1 MKKAKKKKAEPK
13 SAPHARRGKFQN
25 RSTIAYSLS
34 PIPDFA
40 SNTEMALFA
49 AKIEKAFLSF
59 LDRESQKKH
68 SGVLYGGII
77 WQKEENGAI
86 LLSSAFCPFE
96 RRLFSPQARIVVNKD
111 GKIDSIQKIK
121 K

>member
-1 MKKAKKKKAEPK
+1 MKKAKKQK
-13 SAPHARRGKFQN
+13 SKQIPIAHSRRGKFQN

-34 PIPDFA
+34 PPSNE
-40 SNTEMALFA
+40 SNTEFALFA
-49 AKIEKAFLSF
+49 AKTEEAFLSF
-59 LDRESQKKH
+59 LERESQKKH
-68 SGVLYGGII
+68 SGVMFGGML

-96 RRLFSPQARIVVNKD
+96 NRNFLPRARIFATTSGN
-111 GKIDSIQKIK
+111 IESIRKIK